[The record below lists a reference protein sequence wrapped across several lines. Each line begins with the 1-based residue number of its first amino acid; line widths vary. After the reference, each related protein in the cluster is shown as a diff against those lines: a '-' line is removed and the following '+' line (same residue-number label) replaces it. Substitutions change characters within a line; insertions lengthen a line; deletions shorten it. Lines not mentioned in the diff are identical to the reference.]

1 MTPYLIHSA
10 QHHGHT
16 QLGHPEHA
24 GRLDA
29 VLTHLAA
36 DPLTQGIPLHAAQ
49 PATEAD
55 ALLVHTPAYL
65 DRLATAC
72 ALGGTQLDP
81 DTYSTADSLQ
91 AAYHGLG
98 AVLGAVEAI
107 AAGRMRRAFAV
118 TRPPGHHALPD
129 ASMGFCLFSNVAI
142 AAKRALQYAV
152 IDRVAVIDFDV
163 HHGNGTQAALYDEPD
178 ALFICLHQHDL
189 WPHSG
194 SVKETGTGRGRG
206 ATVNLP
212 LPDST
217 GDATYAAVLDQIVT
231 PLVEGFR
238 PDLVLVSA
246 GFDAHWR
253 DPLAGLQLSL
263 SGFGGIVR
271 RLLAL
276 ADVCCEGRIAFA
288 MEGGY
293 DLEVLSHGV
302 TNTVRLLADAAAEVY
317 DPIGGAPGAE
327 VCNDSLITDLAVYHN
342 LF

>member
-1 MTPYLIHSA
+1 MTPYLVHST

-16 QLGHPEHA
+16 RPGHPEHA
-24 GRLDA
+24 GRLEA
-29 VLTHLAA
+29 VLAQLAA
-36 DPLTQGIPLHAAQ
+36 DPMTRAIPLHAAT
-49 PATEAD
+49 PAAAAD
-55 ALLVHTPAYL
+55 ALLVHTLDYL
-65 DRLATAC
+65 DHLATAC

-81 DTYSTADSLQ
+81 DTYSTAHSLD

-98 AVLGAVEAI
+98 AVLSATDAVTSGQAK
-107 AAGRMRRAFAV
+107 RSFAL

-129 ASMGFCLFSNVAI
+129 ASMGFCLFSSVAV
-142 AAKRALQYAV
+142 AAKHALQHEA
-152 IDRVAVIDFDV
+152 IRRVAVIDFDV

-178 ALFICLHQHDL
+178 ALFICLHQADL

-212 LPDST
+212 LPDGTS
-217 GDATYAAVLDQIVT
+217 DATYAAVLDRIVT
-231 PLVEGFR
+231 PLVEACS
-238 PDLVLVSA
+238 PDLLLVSA

-263 SGFGGIVR
+263 QGFGAVVR

-276 ADVCCEGRIAFA
+276 AETCCEGRVVFA

-302 TNTVRLLADAAAEVY
+302 TNTVRLLADPSAVVQ
-317 DPIGGAPGAE
+317 DPIGAAPGADR
-327 VCNDSLITDLAVYHN
+327 VNDSLVADLAVYHH

>member
-1 MTPYLIHSA
+1 MTPYLVHST

-16 QLGHPEHA
+16 QPGHPEHA
-24 GRLDA
+24 SRLDA
-29 VLTHLAA
+29 VLDRLAA
-36 DPLTQGIPLHAAQ
+36 DPLTRAIPLHAAL
-49 PATEAD
+49 PASAAD
-55 ALLVHTPAYL
+55 ALLIHTPDYL

-81 DTYSTADSLQ
+81 DTYSTAHSLD

-98 AVLGAVEAI
+98 AVLAATAAVTSGK
-107 AAGRMRRAFAV
+107 AARSFAL

-142 AAKRALQYAV
+142 AAKRALQHDA
-152 IDRVAVIDFDV
+152 IRRVAIIDFDV
-163 HHGNGTQAALYDEPD
+163 HHGNGTQAALYDEPN
-178 ALFICLHQHDL
+178 ALFICLHQANL

-212 LPDST
+212 LPDGTS
-217 GDATYAAVLDQIVT
+217 DATYAAVLDRIVS

-238 PDLVLVSA
+238 PDLLLVSA

-263 SGFGGIVR
+263 AGFGDIVH

-276 ADVCCEGRIAFA
+276 ADACCEGRIVFA

-302 TNTVRLLADAAAEVY
+302 TNTVRLLADPDVVVH
-317 DPIGGAPGAE
+317 DPIGAVPGAE
-327 VCNDSLITDLAVYHN
+327 RVNDSLVADLAVYHN

>member
-1 MTPYLIHSA
+1 MTPFLDHST
-10 QHHGHT
+10 QHQGHT

-24 GRLDA
+24 GRMDA
-29 VLTHLAA
+29 VLACLAA
-36 DPLTQGIPLHAAQ
+36 DPLTQSIPLHVAQ
-49 PATEAD
+49 PATEAE
-55 ALLVHTPAYL
+55 ALLVHTPEYL

-81 DTYSTADSLQ
+81 DTYSTADSLD

-98 AVLGAVEAI
+98 AVLGAVEAVAI
-107 AAGRMRRAFAV
+107 GGAQRAFAL

-142 AAKRALQYAV
+142 AAKRALQHEHV
-152 IDRVAVIDFDV
+152 ERVAVIDFDV
-163 HHGNGTQAALYDEPD
+163 HHGNGTQAALYDDPD

-212 LPDST
+212 LPDGT
-217 GDATYAAVLDQIVT
+217 GDATYAAVLDRIVV
-231 PLVEGFR
+231 PLVDDFC
-238 PDLVLVSA
+238 PDLLLVSA

-253 DPLAGLQLSL
+253 DPLAGLRLSL
-263 SGFGGIVR
+263 TGFGDIVR
-271 RLLAL
+271 RLLDL
-276 ADVCCEGRIAFA
+276 ANGCCDGRIAFA
-288 MEGGY
+288 LEGGY

-302 TNTVRLLADAAAEVY
+302 TNTVRLLADASAGIH
-317 DPIGGAPGAE
+317 DPIGAAPGAAG
-327 VCNDSLITDLAVYHN
+327 CNDSLIADLAVYHH